1 MPATTLGTDERTLAA
16 LRSHARVVEQ
26 ILNSVLILDGVP
38 RAPSGT
44 ASRHKLP
51 LVFSIPD
58 HTICFH
64 RSAPGCSSEGA
75 ETQRIHRLDHFLAS
89 MVDLELVQ

>member
-1 MPATTLGTDERTLAA
+1 MPATTLRTDERTLAA
-16 LRSHARVVEQ
+16 LRAHARVVEQ
-26 ILNSVLILDGVP
+26 ILNSVPILDGVP

-58 HTICFH
+58 HTIWFPSKLS
-64 RSAPGCSSEGA
+64 RM
-75 ETQRIHRLDHFLAS
+75 FLG
-89 MVDLELVQ
+89 